1 MEKLLFSEKMKLAD
15 LISVNH
21 SLILMLPRFGIPLG
35 FGDKSVKEIC
45 LMNDVS
51 ADFFLLVCNVYAFNS
66 YLPKRKM
73 IESTDM
79 RLLVP
84 YLLASH
90 RVGRA
95 HV

>member
-51 ADFFLLVCNVYAFNS
+51 ADFFLLVQ
-66 YLPKRKM
+66 
-73 IESTDM
+73 
-79 RLLVP
+79 RLCL
-84 YLLASH
+84 
-90 RVGRA
+90 
-95 HV
+95 